1 VHTTPLPSLADPVTI
16 GGLTL
21 KNRVITA
28 PMERNYCELD
38 GRATERYQAY
48 LEARARGGA
57 ALVQTESSYV
67 RADGRAHARQ
77 MGVHNDAVIPD
88 LTRLAERIHRHDALL
103 GIELNHGGRIA
114 QSSESGYQP
123 VAPSPIPCMQAGGDV
138 PLELQEDEIREL
150 IGTFARATRRCRAAG
165 VDVVSIHAAHGY
177 LIHQFLSR
185 RTNHRQDAW
194 AEPTR
199 FLDAVLSAVREEAG
213 PMAVGIR
220 ISAYEGGPGSADAA
234 TTLADLSRAR
244 LDLVDFIDVSAGT
257 YEGLDWMVQPG
268 EFPQGVLR
276 RLAAPYRAFGK
287 PVSVAGR
294 VNSRYAAQE
303 IIASQDADMV
313 TVARA
318 IHADPDWPRKVLAAQ
333 DPRPCIA
340 CNMCGDQ
347 VGPGEP
353 ILCTVNPDV
362 GMEYL
367 EDPLSQRVHGGT
379 GAPRVTVIGG
389 GPAGL
394 EAARSLA
401 EAGWAVT
408 LLEREHRIGGQFAL
422 AASLHEYPEYGRV
435 LSWYEGELA
444 ALGVRVELGVS
455 ADSPTL
461 KATEPYALV
470 LATGAIGYLP
480 AFEGQDLPRIRDVRD
495 WIRAGRPLTP
505 GATHT
510 VWGADREGVA
520 VADDIAARGGR
531 VLLVG
536 ATAELAP
543 DVGPAAKNPVVGR
556 LTTSKAV
563 EIRLGTVVVA
573 VAESVVTVRSGDT
586 TETVVATG
594 PVLVSQGVVAE
605 TSLLASCRELAPPG
619 GVHVIGDAA
628 GRGGRATECI
638 TDGRAIAR
646 KLQRGYVSAA

>member
-1 VHTTPLPSLADPVTI
+1 VHTTPLPSLADPLAI

-77 MGVHNDAVIPD
+77 MGVHNDAVITD

-123 VAPSPIPCMQAGGDV
+123 VAPSPIPCVQAGGDV
-138 PLELQEDEIREL
+138 PLELQEDEILEL
-150 IGTFARATRRCRAAG
+150 IGMFASATRRCREAG
-165 VDVVSIHAAHGY
+165 VDIISIHAAHGY

-213 PMAVGIR
+213 PMPVGIR
-220 ISAYEGGPGSADAA
+220 ISAYEGGAGSADAA
-234 TTLADLSRAR
+234 TTRADLSRAR

-257 YEGLDWMVQPG
+257 YEGLEWMVQPG
-268 EFPQGVLR
+268 DFPQGVLR

-303 IIASQDADMV
+303 IVASGDADMV
-313 TVARA
+313 TVGRA
-318 IHADPDWPRKVLAAQ
+318 IHADPDWPRKVLAGG

-340 CNMCGDQ
+340 CNLCGDM

-362 GMEYL
+362 GREYL
-367 EDPLSQRVHGGT
+367 GDPLSRPAGG
-379 GAPRVTVIGG
+379 GSSAAPRVTVIGG

-394 EAARSLA
+394 EAARSFALG
-401 EAGWAVT
+401 GWAVT
-408 LLEREHRIGGQFAL
+408 LLESEHRLGGQFAL
-422 AASLHEYPEYGRV
+422 AASLHEYPEYGGV
-435 LSWYEGELA
+435 LRWYAGELA
-444 ALGVRVELGVS
+444 ALGVRVELGAT
-455 ADSPTL
+455 ADLAAL
-461 KATEPYALV
+461 KATDPYAVV
-470 LATGAIGYLP
+470 LATGAVGYLP
-480 AFEGQDLPRIRDVRD
+480 PFEGRELPRVRDARD
-495 WIRAGRPLTP
+495 WIRDGRPLTP
-505 GATHT
+505 GATHV
-510 VWGADREGVA
+510 VWGTDREGVA

-536 ATAELAP
+536 ATDELAP
-543 DVGPAAKNPVVGR
+543 DVGPAAKNPVIAR
-556 LTTSKAV
+556 LTASQAV

-573 VAESVVTVRSGDT
+573 VGDSVVTVSSGDT

-594 PVLVSQGVVAE
+594 PVLVSQGVVAQ

-619 GVHVIGDAA
+619 GVYVIGDAA

-638 TDGRAIAR
+638 ADGRAIAR
-646 KLQRGYVSAA
+646 ELQRAYV